1 MENLHHEISNLA
13 AKLGENPLLVQGAGG
28 NLSWKQGGTLWI
40 KGSGTWLA
48 NANKDNIFVPVNLL
62 MLNEALTENNFDT
75 KPRLIGKYLLH
86 PSIETTLHALMPQ
99 KIVAH
104 LHCIE
109 ALIFLVDKDSQKI
122 ISQLFN
128 ESPDEAIHV
137 AFVDY
142 HKPGPKLAEATK
154 EVIEKNPKTNVVFL
168 KNHGIVVG
176 ANSTTEIFT
185 ILQKISSKIQQEGK
199 KNEQFFH
206 SELPTVPS
214 AFQTEYTAFQDIA
227 VQALALDS
235 SLFKRLKSDWVLYP
249 DHAVFLG
256 ATAFTYDSWEQFSIR
271 HKDRVDM
278 PELIFIE
285 NVGVYIKSE
294 FNISKRAQLRC
305 YYDVISRVNSNA
317 NLSPLNS
324 QQVNELLDW
333 DAEKHRQAISL

>member
-1 MENLHHEISNLA
+1 MENLHHEISGLA

-62 MLNEALTENNFDT
+62 MLNEALIENNFDT
-75 KPRLIGKYLLH
+75 KPRLIGKHLLH

-104 LHCIE
+104 LHSIE

-122 ISQLFN
+122 ISQLFT

-154 EVIEKNPKTNVVFL
+154 EVIGKNPKTNVIFL

-199 KNEQFFH
+199 KSAQFFR

-214 AFQTEYTAFQDIA
+214 AFRTEYAAFQDIA

-235 SLFKRLKSDWVLYP
+235 SLFKRLRSDWVLYP

-271 HKDRVDM
+271 HKDQVDM

-285 NVGVYIKSE
+285 NIGVYIKSE

-324 QQVNELLDW
+324 QQVNELLHW